1 MNEIN
6 VNYSVEEL
14 KRILDG
20 IIDCNRAGGN
30 DKFFVFLNG
39 VEVVFSSY
47 TIIRYRDLIFYDDRG
62 FDICSIP
69 IKDISI
75 LLFF

>member
-6 VNYSVEEL
+6 VNYSVEEV

-47 TIIRYRDLIFYDDRG
+47 MIKRDLIFYDDRG

>member
-1 MNEIN
+1 MNEID
-6 VNYSVEEL
+6 VNYTVEEV

-20 IIDCNRAGGN
+20 IIDCDRAFGN
-30 DKFFVFLNG
+30 DKFFVFVNG

-47 TIIRYRDLIFYDDRG
+47 AIICFRDLIFYDDRG

>member
-6 VNYSVEEL
+6 VNYTVEEV

-20 IIDCNRAGGN
+20 IIDCNRAGGI
-30 DKFFVFLNG
+30 DKFFVFVNS

-47 TIIRYRDLIFYDDRG
+47 MIKTDFLIFYDDRG
-62 FDICSIP
+62 FDICSIS
-69 IKDISI
+69 IKYISI